1 MHSRKAH
8 TGPRVSPLSVPN
20 CKDDATRFERR
31 KDCFC
36 CRTPGAVANDNY
48 GAGAPPMNSPGS
60 RRQQSLLDAVEFD
73 HDGALHNPGFV
84 DLAGR
89 PRARKRPP
97 DSRMTGPASFTYSA
111 SLYGSPTERNVLIQ
125 YAFGFP

>member
-48 GAGAPPMNSPGS
+48 GGGAPPMTS
-60 RRQQSLLDAVEFD
+60 
-73 HDGALHNPGFV
+73 V
-84 DLAGR
+84 DRTTRFAG
-89 PRARKRPP
+89 
-97 DSRMTGPASFTYSA
+97 
-111 SLYGSPTERNVLIQ
+111 GSPPVAPRSGDGGLSSDALTVGAGGL
-125 YAFGFP
+125 AALSW